1 MDDDA
6 NFVGPICAYPDYVRD
21 EPWRIFRIMAELVES
36 FETMSKQGPLVTIFG
51 SARTK
56 AVPESC
62 RPETRGHLKIME
74 SRSA

>member
-36 FETMSKQGPLVTIFG
+36 FETMSKQGQLVTIFVY
-51 SARTK
+51 A
-56 AVPESC
+56 
-62 RPETRGHLKIME
+62 
-74 SRSA
+74 